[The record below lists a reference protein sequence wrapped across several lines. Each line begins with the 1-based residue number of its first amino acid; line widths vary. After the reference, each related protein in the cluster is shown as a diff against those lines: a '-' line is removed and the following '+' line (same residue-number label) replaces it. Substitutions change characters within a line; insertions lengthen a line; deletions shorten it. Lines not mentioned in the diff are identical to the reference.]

1 MKKTFVLLLASALL
15 PLLPLHKAYAQVSA
29 FSATNQNMAVL
40 PDEVNNLSVVDGDL
54 YCYASGVLLKAQ
66 RIGEQVLGFWPD
78 TVFARAVEGTN
89 YVVRHPSSGDY
100 YLTRPDKKGRSQLV
114 RYHIDEKGRVKT
126 KREKM
131 GGMTVEH
138 PTFTADGRV
147 MIFASDG
154 RGRGGYDLW
163 FSMLENGK
171 WGKPMNLGDRINTE
185 GDEIT
190 PSIYGD
196 CLLFAS
202 NGQPESDGYLSLYST
217 RLVSERRM
225 GDTAVVLQ
233 LGRCRVQLLPQELN
247 DPDAD
252 DFDLVVDTAAGYGY
266 WISNRDSSDTASLFF
281 SFNGS
286 LDGVQLWG
294 QVLDL
299 LQNRL
304 ENVRVVALQGGHQ
317 VCNTATDQ
325 DGFYHLYLQANQY
338 YELSYQLDDY
348 FINYE
353 QVNTAKGSTEYLIG
367 EARRDVEMSKLQ
379 LGQRL
384 YFNDLFGPDAD
395 VELSDYGIEQ
405 LEPLIQFLLDN
416 PYMRVSMTLYSDLTE
431 DASFNSLLTAQRLL
445 TLENLFY
452 RRLPSSV
459 GIHTENGCLA
469 GCDNATGGSRLIVV
483 IEK

>member
-1 MKKTFVLLLASALL
+1 M
-15 PLLPLHKAYAQVSA
+15 
-29 FSATNQNMAVL
+29 
-40 PDEVNNLSVVDGDL
+40 
-54 YCYASGVLLKAQ
+54 LLKAQ
-66 RIGEQVLGFWPD
+66 RIGEQMLGFWPD

-147 MIFASDG
+147 MIFASEG

-163 FSMLENGK
+163 FSLLEKGK
-171 WGKPMNLGDRINTE
+171 WGKPVNLGDRINTE

-384 YFNDLFGPDAD
+384 YFNDLFAARTAHPVPPRQPIHEGQHDPLQRPHRRRLVQQPPHSPAAAHAR
-395 VELSDYGIEQ
+395 
-405 LEPLIQFLLDN
+405 EPLLPPPPLVGRN
-416 PYMRVSMTLYSDLTE
+416 PHRERMSGRMRQRHRR
-431 DASFNSLLTAQRLL
+431 LTAHSGHRKIAKIHPPHHLPH
-445 TLENLFY
+445 LFY
-452 RRLPSSV
+452 GL
-459 GIHTENGCLA
+459 GI
-469 GCDNATGGSRLIVV
+469 
-483 IEK
+483 